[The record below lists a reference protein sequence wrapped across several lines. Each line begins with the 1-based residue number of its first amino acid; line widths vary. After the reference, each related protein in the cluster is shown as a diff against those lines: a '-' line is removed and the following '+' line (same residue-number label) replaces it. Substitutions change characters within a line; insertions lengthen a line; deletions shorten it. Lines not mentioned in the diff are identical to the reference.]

1 MYEFNDFL
9 NEKLE
14 NPEFKKAWEETEIE
28 YRIARNIINER
39 SKLNLSQSELA
50 KRAATTQSV
59 IARIESGNANIT
71 IKTLEK
77 LSNALDTSV
86 SYITRSEKEKI
97 QYV

>member
-9 NEKLE
+9 KEKME
-14 NPEFKKAWEETEIE
+14 NPEFKKAWEETELE
-28 YRIARNIINER
+28 YRIAKNIINER

-71 IKTLEK
+71 IKTLER

-86 SYITRSEKEKI
+86 SYITRSEKEQI
-97 QYV
+97 HYV

>member
-86 SYITRSEKEKI
+86 SYITRSEKDQI

>member
-1 MYEFNDFL
+1 M
-9 NEKLE
+9 
-14 NPEFKKAWEETEIE
+14 
-28 YRIARNIINER
+28 
-39 SKLNLSQSELA
+39 NLSQSELA